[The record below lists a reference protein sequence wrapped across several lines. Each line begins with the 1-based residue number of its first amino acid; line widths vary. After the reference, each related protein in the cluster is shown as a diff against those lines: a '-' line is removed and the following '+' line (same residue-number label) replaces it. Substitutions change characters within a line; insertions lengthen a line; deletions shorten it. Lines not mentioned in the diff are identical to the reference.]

1 MMISYLKILSLVLMV
16 PEVLDFDL
24 QCPGSGHWKYR
35 SEAIGCSNSITY
47 YCLFYILNEEYTEN
61 CTGPDFDQEGLR
73 RVLRPGFD
81 SEPCSS
87 NRYQPFPF
95 NTTGHSV
102 CVYDK
107 SVCSEEGQI
116 AYDTETTTNDR
127 TCRCDYTKGY
137 AFVTRPRCSCKPS
150 EEDCSCYLVHC
161 DNDSFLSADYQ
172 CITKEKDTRDTVC
185 PKIKLKKVNNTN
197 NKRSGLHVQLK
208 GYFKRDTPKIPVM
221 VFWILI
227 LALPFMILGMERIKG
242 CLMED
247 MIVNKLE
254 DVHCIEGQTCVFTC
268 EIRRSKIK
276 VLWFKDGCPLQD
288 IPKCVIIES
297 KEKGHSL
304 TIMNTTQDNNGLYSI
319 AVKNKKSEARLIV
332 RGVEATSEEV
342 NYLRLVHLMLRIATP
357 AVREVFNSEFDPE
370 FLKRGKIFKRNQF
383 KHFIEQNNISEKEVD
398 LILPFK
404 RNPYPSSEKFGLRL
418 MIFLIRNFTQID
430 IVDILPKERNESIGA
445 DLSRLKYY
453 RNKVIHNHGS
463 FSENEFTSYWNDICQ
478 VVVRLRK
485 ITEENSQDAIDENDP
500 LAKKIL
506 ASIVKDSEVG
516 RNSVPQTITT
526 DESMYLRIVHLLH
539 REACPVVRVKF
550 DVVFPPLDLK
560 RILIE
565 KQGILYDE
573 KVRKIT
579 TAHWDLMYPKTGLP
593 KSTNFSLQLMTQLMW
608 IARKG
613 DETLSRT
620 EWRAI
625 EDLEKYVYKIG
636 QSEGCLDS
644 VKFEKYWNEIVKI
657 VGIIG
662 GQNFKRSTAYLH
674 ATR

>member
-404 RNPYPSSEKFGLRL
+404 P
-418 MIFLIRNFTQID
+418 
-430 IVDILPKERNESIGA
+430 
-445 DLSRLKYY
+445 
-453 RNKVIHNHGS
+453 
-463 FSENEFTSYWNDICQ
+463 
-478 VVVRLRK
+478 
-485 ITEENSQDAIDENDP
+485 
-500 LAKKIL
+500 
-506 ASIVKDSEVG
+506 SIVKDSEVG